1 MQEGEP
7 VGKGRFLNQKLAK
20 RSGHAQRRAKL
31 AVEAGKE
38 RKPILSRKERR
49 AIIGYGSADV
59 KAVDS
64 SDEDHSRS

>member
-1 MQEGEP
+1 MP
-7 VGKGRFLNQKLAK
+7 TGRFLNQKLAK

-31 AVEAGKE
+31 AVEAEKE
-38 RKPILSRKERR
+38 RKPNRSSKERR
-49 AIIGYGSADV
+49 AIIGYGSADL